1 MKDSEASSV
10 DRDISPRRSP
20 RHPHLRAAASAA
32 PRRDLQTRGAPR
44 EAPARAM
51 GRFGDGKRL
60 LEVLF
65 PLANY
70 GVGSRVTRST
80 WHSPNC
86 FWEVTRVKYNKRAA
100 KDDGA
105 IGVGKAWGTLHWN
118 GEPRGRPDRKIP
130 APAKARWQLF
140 GDAPPPPTDAERPP
154 LATRLHKKYFV
165 VA

>member
-1 MKDSEASSV
+1 
-10 DRDISPRRSP
+10 
-20 RHPHLRAAASAA
+20 
-32 PRRDLQTRGAPR
+32 
-44 EAPARAM
+44 M

-118 GEPRGRPDRKIP
+118 GEPRGKPDRKIP